1 MRITNPEKPS
11 QFISRQLHHFDGKFD
26 SITAI
31 KVHLIDKFG
40 DQVPQTIN
48 FNIGY
53 FEGRQSKKRWLC
65 CQEDLNAMYQCYK
78 EGGEISLW
86 CDSRQLSIEQSKT
99 SVRKR
104 KQDHPTPTP
113 KQEKEEQVDIVYRDL
128 KEKHANKYDNLKLRL
143 WARMIVGGLH
153 ESTDEPPAV
162 PAFHCELKR
171 RKDSLSGALTDA
183 AGVLVKYMD
192 RRGSEDLPNQSRV
205 GVSPGKVVD
214 LRMKNLQQLRY
225 LQSLYED
232 NILSDQELAEQK
244 QIVLESLRKLL

>member
-1 MRITNPEKPS
+1 
-11 QFISRQLHHFDGKFD
+11 
-26 SITAI
+26 
-31 KVHLIDKFG
+31 
-40 DQVPQTIN
+40 
-48 FNIGY
+48 
-53 FEGRQSKKRWLC
+53 
-65 CQEDLNAMYQCYK
+65 MYQCYK

-86 CDSRQLSIEQSKT
+86 CDSRQLSSEQSET
-99 SVRKR
+99 SVCKR

-113 KQEKEEQVDIVYRDL
+113 RQEKEEQVDIIYCDL
-128 KEKHANKYDNLKLRL
+128 KEKHANKYDNPKLRL
-143 WARMIVGGLH
+143 WARMLVGGLH

-162 PAFHCELKR
+162 PAFHYELKR
-171 RKDSLSGALTDA
+171 RKNSLSGALTDA

-192 RRGSEDLPNQSRV
+192 RRGSEDLPNQSHV

-244 QIVLESLRKLL
+244 QIVLESLRKLS